1 MISRMLTSFETT
13 EVSVSNHIKEVYTN
27 FMKHQLFAKNKYET
41 TLFYNI
47 IIQHR
52 FNLIITVKGT

>member
-1 MISRMLTSFETT
+1 MLTSFETT